1 MSAVGA
7 RVNFDAF
14 DVDLST
20 WEGERVGGGAA
31 LEVATAALLAGSGL
45 GHGEKYGAEGLFAHQ
60 VFARGGSSG

>member
-14 DVDLST
+14 DVDLSS
-20 WEGERVGGGAA
+20 WEGERVGGGSA
-31 LEVATAALLAGSGL
+31 LEVSTAALLAGSGL
-45 GHGEKYGAEGLFAHQ
+45 WHGEKYGAEGLFAHQ

>member
-7 RVNFDAF
+7 CVNFDAC
-14 DVDLST
+14 DTDLPAR
-20 WEGERVGGGAA
+20 EGERVGDGAA